1 MSCPGVQCACQQAIT
16 ARPMGRA
23 GSDGYPPPP
32 TLCRP
37 EFQPPQSEGA
47 GRGLVPVWGPT
58 NRAAYLLPSPPPNR
72 SGTEWVTDPT
82 QPPPPAPR
90 HVLCTL
96 AAGWHIL
103 SEAPPPKLV
112 RYSN

>member
-1 MSCPGVQCACQQAIT
+1 MAT
-16 ARPMGRA
+16 
-23 GSDGYPPPP
+23 PPPP
-32 TLCRP
+32 
-37 EFQPPQSEGA
+37 PPALS
-47 GRGLVPVWGPT
+47 VGPNFSHHKARVHAMGWFPFGDQQT
-58 NRAAYLLPSPPPNR
+58 GQHTFCHPPPPNR

-103 SEAPPPKLV
+103 SEVPPPKLV